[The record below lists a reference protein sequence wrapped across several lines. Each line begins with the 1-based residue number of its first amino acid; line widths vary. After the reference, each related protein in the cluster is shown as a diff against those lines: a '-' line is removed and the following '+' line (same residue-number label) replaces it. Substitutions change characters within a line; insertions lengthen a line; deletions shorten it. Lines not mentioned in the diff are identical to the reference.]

1 MHKMS
6 DPAPKQE
13 VTIDMIADINRLYT
27 KLYNI
32 CTKMNT
38 RIDNVV
44 KLSEE
49 TANLLLIIGS
59 SKGGEATS
67 EFGSKTRKQY
77 KKLLI
82 EMEKREN
89 E

>member
-49 TANLLLIIGS
+49 TANLLLISDAFMGDVA
-59 SKGGEATS
+59 KEH
-67 EFGSKTRKQY
+67 Y
-77 KKLLI
+77 KRFLK
-82 EMEKREN
+82 EEN